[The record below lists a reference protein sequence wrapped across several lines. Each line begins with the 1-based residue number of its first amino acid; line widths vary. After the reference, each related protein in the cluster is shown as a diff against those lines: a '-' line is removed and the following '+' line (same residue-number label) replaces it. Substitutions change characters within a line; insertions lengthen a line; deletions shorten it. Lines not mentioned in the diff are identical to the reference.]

1 MIKNGLS
8 GRSLRNVVG
17 SLTQDAGIIDG
28 LKTVQDS
35 GVGESGG
42 QDEGLWLFWVG
53 AELDRGKWQDSQGL
67 VSDLGVWPSQEG
79 RGGAGGGGLYRRR
92 DNFSSAQGQ
101 DPWAA
106 EARGVQGVC
115 RIKSKGLHA
124 HESPRTTQQGS

>member
-17 SLTQDAGIIDG
+17 SLTRDAGIIGG
-28 LKTVQDS
+28 LKTMQDS
-35 GVGESGG
+35 GVGEGGG

-67 VSDLGVWPSQEG
+67 VSDLGVWPSHEG
-79 RGGAGGGGLYRRR
+79 RGGAGGEGPTGDWTTFLVHRARIPGMPKLEGYRESVA
-92 DNFSSAQGQ
+92 SSPKA
-101 DPWAA
+101 
-106 EARGVQGVC
+106 
-115 RIKSKGLHA
+115 LHA